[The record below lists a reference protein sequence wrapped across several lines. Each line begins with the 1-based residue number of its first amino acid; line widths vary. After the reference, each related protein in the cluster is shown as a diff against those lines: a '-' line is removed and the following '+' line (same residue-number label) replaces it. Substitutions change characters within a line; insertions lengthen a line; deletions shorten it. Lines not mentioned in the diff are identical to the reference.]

1 MRSALA
7 SPLPN
12 VVPMNVMSA
21 SKQSRAF
28 TSALIVAFEA
38 NRSYKKDKHEIAEY
52 NRNCSPIT
60 FTVKFI
66 KPQI

>member
-1 MRSALA
+1 
-7 SPLPN
+7 
-12 VVPMNVMSA
+12 MNVMSA

-28 TSALIVAFEA
+28 TSALIAAFEA
-38 NRSYKKDKHEIAEY
+38 NRPYKKDKHEIAEY